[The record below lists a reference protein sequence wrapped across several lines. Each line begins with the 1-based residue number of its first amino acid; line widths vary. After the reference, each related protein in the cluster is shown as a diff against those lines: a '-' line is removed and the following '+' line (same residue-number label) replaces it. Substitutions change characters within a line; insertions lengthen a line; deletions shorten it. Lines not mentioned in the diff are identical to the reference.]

1 MIIVL
6 YIVLYQ
12 QFIELQ
18 DSFLTAN
25 TNSKDQKREKKKKKT
40 RNRSQEKLYCNPNIF
55 LRL

>member
-6 YIVLYQ
+6 CGVMYQ

-25 TNSKDQKREKKKKKT
+25 TNSKDQKREKKRHETGLKKNFT
-40 RNRSQEKLYCNPNIF
+40 ANPKIF